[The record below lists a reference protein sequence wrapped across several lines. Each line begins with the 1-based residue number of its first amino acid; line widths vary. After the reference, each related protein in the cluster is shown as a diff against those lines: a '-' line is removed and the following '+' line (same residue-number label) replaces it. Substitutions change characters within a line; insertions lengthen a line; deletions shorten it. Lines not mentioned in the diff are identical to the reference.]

1 MPDFDAAAVLPDTTF
16 AAVTPAIPAPTDA
29 PLATSARITA
39 AAAAAAAAFGT
50 PVAPSAPGRDPF
62 AGGYAA
68 EAYAAGWQLPE
79 TKPATELAAEL
90 VAKSGTAAATPP
102 AEIPEKKLIDS
113 VIAAGAN
120 EVAAATSPVLD
131 LALLLRAYRL
141 MQTAAAMAVLYE
153 DQKATASR
161 YVHATA
167 RGHEAV
173 QLAAAFLLTEY
184 DFAAP
189 YYRDDAMLLG
199 FGLRPYE
206 LMLQLLA
213 KRDDP
218 FSGGRTYYCHPSLR
232 RAGMPVIPHQSSATG
247 MQAIP
252 ATGAAQAIKYLEGNV
267 SRFSFLV
274 SGSGEETPDNV
285 ADQPATSNEQPET
298 RNQKPETRN
307 PLVLCSTGDG
317 AMTEGEVSEALQMAV
332 LHQLPII
339 YLVQDND
346 WGISATG
353 REMRAM
359 DAYEFAAG
367 FPGLLRLRVDGADF
381 ESSYRG
387 LREAVAHVRGRRG
400 PVLVHAKCPLLG
412 HHTSGVRREW
422 YRGDDLAAH
431 QLHDPL
437 PRLHQRLLNLGVAE
451 AELAALQAEATA
463 TVAAD
468 WALALAAP
476 NPDPATFADHEFA
489 PPATLTEAGERTP
502 AGAEKVL
509 MVDAALHAVDDILRE
524 FPEALFYGQDVGGE
538 LGGVFREAALLAKKY
553 GDARVFNTPIQEA
566 YIVGSTAG
574 MAAVGAKPIV
584 EIQFADYIW
593 PALNQLVEE
602 LSKSCYLSNG
612 QFPVQALIRV
622 PVGAYGGGGPY
633 HSGSIESTLLTIRG
647 IKVVYPS
654 NAADMKGL
662 LRAAFLDPNPV
673 VLLEHKGLYW
683 SKVPGTEDAKTLEPA
698 AGYVIPLGQAAIA
711 QPADPAELARGNT
724 ALVVSYGMG
733 IYWAK
738 AASRSYP
745 GQIEIL
751 DLRTLNP
758 LDFEA
763 VEAATRRHG
772 KVLVLT
778 EEPLMNSFAES
789 LAGRIQRHCFEVLDA
804 PVFTLGAADL
814 PAIALNV
821 ELEKMM
827 LPSAVKV
834 SVVLGELLAW

>member
-1 MPDFDAAAVLPDTTF
+1 MLNSTAPAPDTEF
-16 AAVTPAIPAPTDA
+16 AAHAPT
-29 PLATSARITA
+29 
-39 AAAAAAAAFGT
+39 
-50 PVAPSAPGRDPF
+50 V
-62 AGGYAA
+62 
-68 EAYAAGWQLPE
+68 
-79 TKPATELAAEL
+79 
-90 VAKSGTAAATPP
+90 AATNPTR
-102 AEIPEKKLIDS
+102 E
-113 VIAAGAN
+113 
-120 EVAAATSPVLD
+120 T
-131 LALLLRAYRL
+131 LLRAYRL
-141 MQTAAAMAVLYE
+141 MRTADEMARLYE
-153 DQKATASR
+153 DNKAVTAK

-167 RGHEAV
+167 RGHEAI
-173 QLAAAFLLTEY
+173 QLAAAFHLLPTDY
-184 DFAAP
+184 AAP
-189 YYRDDAMLLG
+189 YYRDDAMMLG
-199 FGLRPYE
+199 MGITPYE
-206 LMLQLLA
+206 LMLQLMA

-232 RAGMPVIPHQSSATG
+232 RAGFPTIPHQSSATG

-252 ATGAAQAIKYLEGNV
+252 ATGMAHGIKYLEG
-267 SRFSFLV
+267 
-274 SGSGEETPDNV
+274 
-285 ADQPATSNEQPET
+285 
-298 RNQKPETRN
+298 QKLQKSTTDSAPV
-307 PLVLCSTGDG
+307 VLCSIGDG

-367 FPGLLRLRVDGADF
+367 FKGLHRLRVDGADF
-381 ESSYRG
+381 SASYSVMS
-387 LREAVAHVRGRRG
+387 EAFAYVRHTRG

-422 YRGDDLAAH
+422 YRGDNLAQH
-431 QLHDPL
+431 TPQDPL
-437 PRLHQRLLNLGVAE
+437 PRLHQQLLLRSFTKR
-451 AELAALQAEATA
+451 ELEQAATEATA
-463 TVAAD
+463 LVRAD
-468 WALALAAP
+468 YGRALLAP
-476 NPDPATFADHEFA
+476 SPDPATFADHEFA
-489 PPATLTEAGERTP
+489 PQAITEEAGERTP
-502 AGAEKVL
+502 AGADKAL

-553 GDARVFNTPIQEA
+553 GDTRVFNTPIQEA

-574 MAAVGAKPIV
+574 MSAVGAKAIV

-622 PVGAYGGGGPY
+622 PIGAYGGGGPY

-673 VLLEHKGLYW
+673 VVLEHKGLYW
-683 SKVPGTEDAKTLEPA
+683 SKVFGTEDAKTIEPA
-698 AGYVIPLGQAAIA
+698 AGYVLPLGKAGIA
-711 QPADPAELARGNT
+711 QVADAERLRRGNT
-724 ALVVSYGMG
+724 CVVVTYGMG
-733 IYWAK
+733 VHWAK
-738 AASRSYP
+738 TASRQFP
-745 GQIEIL
+745 GQVEVL

-763 VEAATRRHG
+763 VEAAVIRHS

-789 LAGRIQRHCFEVLDA
+789 LAGRIQRTCFQQLDA
-804 PVFTLGAADL
+804 PVFTLGAANL

-821 ELEKMM
+821 DLERQM
-827 LPSAVKV
+827 LPSAAKV
-834 SVVLGELLAW
+834 AAALQELLEY